1 MAHFR
6 FNLHHREE
14 HVTLGNIEASRLK
27 VGKLLIFACFFMYM
41 MSMAVK
47 GIFAAEVAYIQKLW
61 SIGYAKTSM
70 ANTFYFVTY
79 GLVQVFM
86 FIFMSKINI
95 RKYLAFTVP
104 FSAICAVLMG
114 TSTDIVQMWAYF
126 GLTGALQAGIF
137 CGCNS
142 TLTKNLPT
150 CQLSIANRF
159 MNLGYASGTV
169 IAYGLCGLCISY
181 DLWRLPYFVLGS
193 IFFVSVIFFLIVEK
207 YASRYSHIN
216 EMIDGHNLTVKTN
229 KVADD
234 ENDPIFTLETRK
246 KRIIFYTVDL
256 TLTFIITALYYC
268 IMNNVTPL
276 LANEHGLGQNVAI
289 YVSILAP
296 IAISLGPMILISACN
311 KDRDFIRQGIKYMFI
326 VLPIPLLLAFFY
338 KVHVILALV
347 LTIIFVV
354 LTNGVKSIALSVIT
368 FKMRKHIN
376 SGAYSAISNAIASIA
391 AGVTPTM
398 IGSVIDNSGWKTA
411 YFVTFAVALT
421 LTLSLIVI
429 DVIVRKADKARHQ
442 KNIENLTA
450 EQAENR

>member
-1 MAHFR
+1 
-6 FNLHHREE
+6 
-14 HVTLGNIEASRLK
+14 
-27 VGKLLIFACFFMYM
+27 M

-114 TSTDIVQMWAYF
+114 TSTDIVQMWVYF

-137 CGCNS
+137 CGCNAV
-142 TLTKNLPT
+142 LTKNLPT
-150 CQLSIANRF
+150 CQLSVANRF
-159 MNLGYASGTV
+159 MNLGY
-169 IAYGLCGLCISY
+169 
-181 DLWRLPYFVLGS
+181 DLWRVPYFVFGS
-193 IFFVSVIFFLIVEK
+193 IFFVSVIFFLIVVK
-207 YASRYSHIN
+207 YASRYGHIN
-216 EMIDGHNLTVKTN
+216 EMLDGHNLTVKTS

-429 DVIVRKADKARHQ
+429 DVIVRKADKARRQ
-442 KNIENLTA
+442 KNIEGLTA
-450 EQAENR
+450 EQAENK